1 MNTSSL
7 FLGGV
12 FFAAD
17 GKRFSCF
24 QQSYEKPSPGKLD
37 KLDNKPVISRLIRSR
52 QEKKWYPRQFVR
64 AGLIALACENALEE
78 IDHLLDGHR
87 HAAPANRIKDHHTGK
102 T

>member
-7 FLGGV
+7 FFGGV

-24 QQSYEKPSPGKLD
+24 QENRGYPRLDPLD
-37 KLDNKPVISRLIRSR
+37 KSDNRSVNSRLIRNHRES
-52 QEKKWYPRQFVR
+52 KCFAWQFAR
-64 AGLIALACENALEE
+64 DCLLGLDRNNSSQWVN
-78 IDHLLDGHR
+78 HLLYSR
-87 HAAPANRIKDHHTGK
+87 SCTAPANRIKDHHTGK